1 MIDSLL
7 TFYAGKNNRKKKKIL
22 KILEDIKF
30 NEITKEFSCKSLS
43 NPNINHI
50 VIFSEKKNEYIC
62 DCKEILYKPYQTYSD
77 PKEKNRKKEQRGCS
91 HILASKIYLV
101 LNKKN

>member
-62 DCKEILYKPYQTYSD
+62 DCKEILYKKYKTYSD
-77 PKEKNRKKEQRGCS
+77 PKEKNINYQKRGCS
-91 HILASKIYLV
+91 HIIASKIYKAI
-101 LNKKN
+101 NIN